1 MSDVLK
7 NLGERIRTFRKAA
20 NLTRARLAEKAAIS
34 VYYVG
39 EIERGEASPSLST
52 IQDIAKALGVK
63 IRELFYFPSE
73 QETPKEIVEEIVMR
87 LQAEGF
93 SDVEGLMLIREMVK
107 RIAVER
113 ER

>member
-7 NLGERIRTFRKAA
+7 NLGERIRMFRKAA
-20 NLTRARLAEKAAIS
+20 NLTRARLAERSAIS

-39 EIERGEASPSLST
+39 EIERGEASPSLSAV
-52 IQDIAKALGVK
+52 QDIARALGVK
-63 IRELFYFPSE
+63 IWDLFYFPSE

-87 LQAEGF
+87 LQAEEF